1 MTRIWKWIQN
11 WPASPIFW
19 ITIIWLTIGLALVI
33 IYLFLF
39 GKVNW
44 QVLTGFATWVLAGG
58 VFLAFWQIREA
69 RKSTNAQ
76 IAMDLFRELRSDK
89 ILDIIRYIYN
99 LQPNEDGKCITEKH
113 KHDIDYIL
121 NRLDILGILVDEGI
135 VDKRIAID
143 GYAGVTALRCWYIL
157 HQYIWKLRCQRGYFG
172 ENTENFTRLCMDYF
186 LKHNIEVNLYKE
198 AENRTKPSKIPLITL
213 LMLDSSIRPRNLKEI
228 KRDRNK
234 KSSKNQTPS

>member
-1 MTRIWKWIQN
+1 MTRIWNWIKNN
-11 WPASPIFW
+11 WLLAL
-19 ITIIWLTIGLALVI
+19 TIIWLTIGLALII

-76 IAMDLFRELRSDK
+76 IAMNLFRELRNDK
-89 ILDIIRYIYN
+89 TLGKVRYIYS

-113 KHDIDYIL
+113 KHDIDYVL
-121 NRLDILGILVDEGI
+121 DRLDILSILVDEGI

-143 GYAGVTALRCWYIL
+143 GYAGVTTLRCWYVL
-157 HQYIWKLRCQRGYFG
+157 HQYIWQVRKERKYFSENVEAFTNLCLEYFYNNRIKVGLEYKPHKTVEDLISELRKAKKETDPKKKKLYPRS
-172 ENTENFTRLCMDYF
+172 
-186 LKHNIEVNLYKE
+186 KH
-198 AENRTKPSKIPLITL
+198 
-213 LMLDSSIRPRNLKEI
+213 EI
-228 KRDRNK
+228 KSERNCK
-234 KSSKNQTPS
+234 